1 MSFSSFS
8 VFLLFIDLSTNR
20 SNTNLHPGIPPHE
33 NMGWAYIYL
42 QKSLLVFCLSIVI
55 LLGVGLFFLGF
66 FCVFFTKLKLYFSIS
81 EYLNTWKIT
90 SSALSILFIY
100 FIY

>member
-8 VFLLFIDLSTNR
+8 VFLLFIDLYTNR

-33 NMGWAYIYL
+33 NLGWAYIFAE
-42 QKSLLVFCLSIVI
+42 VFCLSIVI
-55 LLGVGLFFLGF
+55 LLGVGFFFCFFL
-66 FCVFFTKLKLYFSIS
+66 CVFFTKLKLYFSIS

-100 FIY
+100 LFI